1 MSDDMLELTPTEL
14 HAAYMAGVS
23 LDAYVKARRVVQSPL
38 AAVNMLAQ
46 GISSSEIEDY
56 SYRMG
61 CSNLTDRV
69 LDALKS
75 DLDTLSYLRF
85 NHFSR
90 PELSHE
96 QIVDLMKRGVT
107 TEFANSVSRLL
118 AINVSI
124 DEIVDFAQIAERE
137 IDGSVRNRCA
147 LYAYVRD
154 EAFRVNAEVS
164 HKQAVELA
172 MRVRDGY
179 DSRPYE
185 AIRSYFTWWDRTELS
200 HERLIAGEDFR

>member
-1 MSDDMLELTPTEL
+1 VNVPSGIGVKMSDDMLELTPTEL

-38 AAVNMLAQ
+38 TAVNMLAQ

-107 TEFANSVSRLL
+107 TEFANSVSRWKMIRRL
-118 AINVSI
+118 VS
-124 DEIVDFAQIAERE
+124 
-137 IDGSVRNRCA
+137 
-147 LYAYVRD
+147 
-154 EAFRVNAEVS
+154 
-164 HKQAVELA
+164 
-172 MRVRDGY
+172 
-179 DSRPYE
+179 
-185 AIRSYFTWWDRTELS
+185 WWSSNCGPR
-200 HERLIAGEDFR
+200 I